1 MTLDLPSRVLRADAA
16 EVCLDGEPV
25 PRVLGR
31 AGRKGGPVLVVFGGI
46 HGNEPAGIR
55 ALRRVMPQLSALRE
69 RLRGE
74 VVALA
79 GNRAALARGVRFVAR
94 DLNRKWTFEGIERVR
109 TADPAVL
116 EDEDAEQRAI
126 LEQLE
131 PLLAFAHEPVTV
143 LDLHSTSGTGA
154 PFCCM
159 SDTLRNLRV
168 GLGLPVPLILGLEEV
183 IDGTM
188 LGYLSDVGHRGI
200 AFEGGRHDDPDTV
213 AHHEAAIWLVVARTG
228 LLPPSEI
235 PEFGAHRARLA
246 AACRDL
252 PRVVEVRHRH
262 VVREG
267 DGFEMRPGFRNF
279 DPVRKG
285 DVLAHDRDGEIRAPM
300 SGRLLLPRY
309 QGQGEDGFFIGRV
322 VSRGVLRLSRAI
334 RRLGLDDALGRLPF
348 VERDPVD
355 PDRLV
360 VPKAALRGPVV
371 DLLHLCGYR
380 RRIDGGDSV
389 TFVRRRQDRLL

>member
-1 MTLDLPSRVLRADAA
+1 MPEPTGV
-16 EVCLDGEPV
+16 VLDGAAV

-55 ALRRVMPQLSALRE
+55 AIRRVWPEIERRAD

-79 GNRAALARGVRFVAR
+79 GNRAALREGVRFVAR
-94 DLNRKWTFEGIERVR
+94 DLNRRWTFEGIERVR
-109 TADPAVL
+109 SADPAGL
-116 EDEDAEQRAI
+116 ADEDLEQRAI
-126 LEQLE
+126 LERLE
-131 PLLAFAHEPVTV
+131 PVLAHAHEPVTV
-143 LDLHSTSGTGA
+143 LDLHSMSGTGA

-200 AFEGGRHDDPDTV
+200 AFEGGRHDDPATV
-213 AHHEAAIWLVVARTG
+213 DHHEAAIWLVAARTG
-228 LLPPSEI
+228 LLPAEQVPRLAE
-235 PEFGAHRARLA
+235 HRARLR

-252 PRVVEVRHRH
+252 PRVVEVRYRH

-267 DGFEMRPGFRNF
+267 DDFEMVPGFRNF

-285 DVLAHDRDGEIRAPM
+285 QRLATDRRGAVRAPR

-322 VSRGVLRLSRAI
+322 VPRPVLRLSRAI
-334 RRLGLDDALGRLPF
+334 RRLGLDDEVARLPF
-348 VERDPVD
+348 VTRDPVD

-360 VPKAALRGPVV
+360 VPRSYLVGPIV
-371 DLLHLCGYR
+371 DILHLCGYR
-380 RRIDGGDSV
+380 RRVDAGDRV
-389 TFVRRRQDRLL
+389 VFVRRRQDRLL

>member
-1 MTLDLPSRVLRADAA
+1 M
-16 EVCLDGEPV
+16 CLDGLPV

-31 AGRKGGPVLVVFGGI
+31 VGRKGGPVLVLFGAV
-46 HGNEPAGIR
+46 HGNEPAGVR
-55 ALRRVMPQLSALRE
+55 AIRRVMPELEARAD

-79 GNRAALARGVRFVAR
+79 GNRGALAKGVRFVTR

-109 TADPAVL
+109 TADPASL
-116 EDEDAEQRAI
+116 ADEDLEQRAI

-131 PLLAFAHEPVTV
+131 PVLAHAHEPVTV
-143 LDLHSTSGTGA
+143 LDLHTTSGSGA

-159 SDTLRNLRV
+159 SDTLRNLRI

-200 AFEGGRHDDPDTV
+200 AFEGGRHDDPVTV
-213 AHHEAAIWLVVARTG
+213 DHHEAAIWLVVARTG
-228 LLPPSEI
+228 LLPPGEI
-235 PEFGAHRARLA
+235 PDLAGHRRRLE
-246 AACRDL
+246 AACQGL
-252 PRVVEVRHRH
+252 PRVVEVRYRH
-262 VVREG
+262 VVHEG

-285 DVLAHDRDGEIRAPM
+285 QVLAEDRTGEIRAPM

-309 QGQGEDGFFIGRV
+309 QGQGEDGFFLGRV
-322 VSRGVLRLSRAI
+322 VPRSVLRLSRSI
-334 RRLGLDDALGRLPF
+334 RRLGLDDALGRLPT
-348 VERDPVD
+348 VRRDPLD

-360 VPKAALRGPVV
+360 VPRAVARGPLV
-371 DLLHLCGYR
+371 DLFHLCGYR
-380 RRIDGGDSV
+380 RRVDQGEHV
-389 TFVRRRQDRLL
+389 VYVRRRQDRLL